1 MEKLK
6 EYQQTDPKVYVQRS
20 ILLINSTLQPL
31 NNSFYIVLSCSVR
44 DLSYFDI
51 ISIFFITAVVVCGDG
66 GHVTEAEVLDGS
78 LGVGYEGEEGCF
90 FPQTCTDKAA
100 VRKANGY
107 D

>member
-1 MEKLK
+1 MD
-6 EYQQTDPKVYVQRS
+6 QKVYLQRS
-20 ILLINSTLQPL
+20 ILPINSTLQPL
-31 NNSFYIVLSCSVR
+31 DDSSCASLSCWVS
-44 DLSYFDI
+44 DHSYFDI
-51 ISIFFITAVVVCGDG
+51 ISIFYITAVVVCADC
-66 GHVTEAEVLDGS
+66 GHVTLAVVLAGP